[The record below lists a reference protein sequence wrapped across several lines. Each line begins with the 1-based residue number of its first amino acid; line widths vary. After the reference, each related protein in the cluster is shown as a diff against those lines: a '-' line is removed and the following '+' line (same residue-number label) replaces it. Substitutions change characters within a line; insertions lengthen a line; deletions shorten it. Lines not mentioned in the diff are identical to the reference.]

1 VPREPWVY
9 LARMLATYGPAF
21 WKYLARGTQGRP
33 NEEALLGDPEVQRYV
48 CGWCCDMVL
57 GWFLATAA
65 YLPSAVRAEG
75 GPAAKFAPLVR
86 IAFLNAEDAERRWGL
101 RPRIPKLRRET
112 QADSIV
118 VAVGPQVF
126 DDLYSAAVDF
136 HHAVAARLPKYA
148 AGLVRLGGA
157 WLEWDDVRTSWL
169 KARLGRR
176 RWKRLERAAA
186 GGKAV
191 ATIPPRSPEWDR
203 VQRARRKVVAFP
215 LAKRGAPAN
224 IELNFFLLERQYQ
237 GCRRLVRAKNRA
249 YRIEAGREVDGRFDS
264 HRSGDPG
271 EWAASAGRQVSR
283 LGKRLGLV
291 MRLPKC
297 IEGTKLHELV
307 DRLDVQG
314 GSGPRHSAG
323 RS

>member
-1 VPREPWVY
+1 
-9 LARMLATYGPAF
+9 
-21 WKYLARGTQGRP
+21 
-33 NEEALLGDPEVQRYV
+33 
-48 CGWCCDMVL
+48 MVL
-57 GWFLATAA
+57 GWSLATAA
-65 YLPSAVRAEG
+65 YLPSAVRVEG
-75 GPAAKFAPLVR
+75 GPAAKLAPLAR
-86 IAFLNAEDAERRWGL
+86 IAFLNAEDAERRSGL
-101 RPRIPKLRRET
+101 RPGIPKLRRET

-118 VAVGPQVF
+118 VAIGPRVF
-126 DDLYSAAVDF
+126 DNLYSAAVDF
-136 HHAVAARLPKYA
+136 HRAVAARLPKYA
-148 AGLVRLGGA
+148 VGLVRLGGT
-157 WLEWDDVRTSWL
+157 WLEWDDVKTSWL

-203 VQRARRKVVAFP
+203 VRRARRKVVAFP

-224 IELNFFLLERQYQ
+224 IELNFFLLERQYR

-249 YRIEAGREVDGRFDS
+249 YRSEAANDADVRFARY
-264 HRSGDPG
+264 RSPDLV
-271 EWAASAGRQVSR
+271 EWAASVGRQVSR

-297 IEGTKLHELV
+297 IEGTKLHELI

-314 GSGPRHSAG
+314 GSGPPPGSLHS
-323 RS
+323 